1 MRLKLAGRA
10 APGIPPFISASPL
23 TGLLEGASSLAS
35 HTAAA
40 TRTRALTFAQ

>member
-10 APGIPPFISASPL
+10 APGIPPLISAPPL

-35 HTAAA
+35 HTAAG
-40 TRTRALTFAQ
+40 TRTRALTFVR